1 MNWQSYYKE
10 HLVTAAEA
18 VQQSLFEGANVVVG
32 SGAAQIDCFIEEMY
46 AQRNSIPF
54 VNLFHVLYFGKGLYL
69 TPEMAGKVRPI
80 INFMERQGRNAYKE
94 GLVDFLPCHFHE
106 VPGLIKQ
113 GFYPVDLAVVQLSAP
128 DAEGICSLG
137 VSCDYTRAAVDHA
150 QKVVGIV
157 NKQMPYLY
165 GDTKVPVSR
174 LDYIIEIDEP
184 LVSVPQAPI
193 GEIEATIGKHCASLI
208 GDGATLQLGIGAIPD
223 AVLNNLEDRKDL
235 GIHTEMFTD
244 GVMRLMK
251 AGVITGKAKTLHT
264 GKVVSAFTFG
274 SQELYKF
281 LDHNPDVE
289 MHPVDYTNDP
299 FIIGQHDNV
308 VSINSCIEIDLYG
321 QVTAESIGFS
331 LFSGSGGQVDFVRGA
346 KRSKGGV
353 SIIAMPATAKEG
365 TVSRIVPTLKPGSI
379 VTTGRNEV
387 DYIITEFGIARM
399 RGRTM
404 SERAR
409 ALISIAHPDFRAE
422 LEEAARK
429 MIGYFK

>member
-1 MNWQSYYKE
+1 
-10 HLVTAAEA
+10 
-18 VQQSLFEGANVVVG
+18 
-32 SGAAQIDCFIEEMY
+32 
-46 AQRNSIPF
+46 
-54 VNLFHVLYFGKGLYL
+54 
-69 TPEMAGKVRPI
+69 
-80 INFMERQGRNAYKE
+80 
-94 GLVDFLPCHFHE
+94 
-106 VPGLIKQ
+106 
-113 GFYPVDLAVVQLSAP
+113 
-128 DAEGICSLG
+128 
-137 VSCDYTRAAVDHA
+137 
-150 QKVVGIV
+150 
-157 NKQMPYLY
+157 MPYLY